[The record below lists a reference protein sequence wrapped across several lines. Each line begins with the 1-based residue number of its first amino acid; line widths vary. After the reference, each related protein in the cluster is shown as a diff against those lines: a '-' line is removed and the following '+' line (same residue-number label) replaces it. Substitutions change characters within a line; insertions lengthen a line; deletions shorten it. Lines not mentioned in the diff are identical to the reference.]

1 MTSAWNGAELRGW
14 RPQSFPRS
22 KPDHWREPDKNHA
35 ESISPKTTWLRQ
47 FWTSSDN
54 DSTNGIS
61 SLRDLRK
68 RCTVL
73 RAAKCFGRIG
83 SYNYM
88 IYVINRSFVKC
99 RFDRQLL
106 LFIVRDRSIYNKSN
120 CVVVGLTKNK
130 LKFSLSRRFVVKS
143 GLIVPKIS
151 QSTDTTMSVSV

>member
-35 ESISPKTTWLRQ
+35 WLRQ
-47 FWTSSDN
+47 FWMSSDN
-54 DSTNGIS
+54 DATNGIS

-73 RAAKCFGRIG
+73 RAAKCFGRIE

-88 IYVINRSFVKC
+88 
-99 RFDRQLL
+99 LL
-106 LFIVRDRSIYNKSN
+106 LFLLIISKSVRDRSIYKKSN

-130 LKFSLSRRFVVKS
+130 LKFSLSRRFVIKS

-151 QSTDTTMSVSV
+151 QSTDTTTSVGV